1 MVGLMLCAMRVD
13 RLLSEHGIGQDS
25 AAGRQEF
32 ERQMERRRLEALDEE
47 ALKPLRRGWC
57 LGREQFKEQMLM
69 EGKLDE
75 NMPQVLIHP
84 GEDGYWVAEC
94 PSLPGCVSRGATRE
108 ESVRDNPLAQ
118 TVVPAHRELDRGT
131 LRCFTPICSQA
142 AKVLVD
148 ELPREAFGE
157 CVQLAGAV
165 VRHGAV
171 RKREQAPRTPKRF
184 AQFGCGFAA
193 LQSVASA

>member
-1 MVGLMLCAMRVD
+1 
-13 RLLSEHGIGQDS
+13 
-25 AAGRQEF
+25 
-32 ERQMERRRLEALDEE
+32 MERRRLEAIGEE

-57 LGREQFKEQMLM
+57 LDREQFKEQMLELM

-75 NMPQVLIHP
+75 NMRQVPIHP

-94 PSLPGCVSRGATRE
+94 PSLPGCVSQGATRE
-108 ESVRDNPLAQ
+108 ESIRDNPLAQ
-118 TVVPAHRELDRGT
+118 TVVPTHRELDRGT

-148 ELPREAFGE
+148 DLPREAFGE
-157 CVQLAGAV
+157 RPACGRCREARGGSKAGASST
-165 VRHGAV
+165 HS
-171 RKREQAPRTPKRF
+171 KRF

-193 LQSVASA
+193 LQSVASAQRFEPVYGNWNAR